1 MSNNVRLII
10 AIALAL
16 GVVLVYGLFSE
27 RFEGA
32 KSPPPP
38 AAAAPA
44 DAGAPAATPV
54 AAASSPAPATPA
66 SAAGALSEARPEPV
80 EGHSESKGPPLD
92 RTTAPLPPGAPAP
105 EAAVPPPPP
114 DDRREALENAAVA
127 MEVSS
132 RRGAIVSWKLKD
144 GRFARDVEGQRVAMD
159 MASVADGVLGFYCY
173 DSADVQHNY
182 ADVCPD
188 TYTLRRE
195 PDAILL
201 EGVPRPGARVQVR
214 QRVQLGTSDNPYVI
228 RRTVTLT
235 PAEPGQVVANLVV
248 WVSMA
253 QPAPSGP
260 SSGGFFAPATNQQ
273 NGLCRWGGGV
283 SRTTRGGVDAHSRYV
298 GKMDWVG
305 VEDTYFLAAF
315 GFEKH
320 DPPNRRDTCVL
331 DIVSAEARKPLRATL
346 QFAPM
351 DLSGER
357 TFAFVGHL
365 GPKTLDLVRSVPFLD
380 GVDDSIDYGWFSIL
394 AVPMLRVMQFFHSLL
409 PVWGLAI
416 ILLTVLVKLVMLP
429 LTHWSTVSMR
439 RMSAL
444 KPLMDE
450 INEKY
455 KDDKQRKNQ
464 AIMELYKTHKVN
476 PLGGCFPILVQMP
489 IWIALYR
496 MLGASAELYHV
507 PFLYLPDLTAKDPY
521 FVLPLIL
528 GASMFVQQKI
538 TPTTVD
544 STQAK
549 VMMYGMPIMF
559 TVFMLFLP
567 SGLNLYIFV
576 NTVLSIVQQ
585 QVTNR
590 LVPMPVL
597 AAAKGASVAPRGS
610 HPAGAGNG
618 RDEGRS
624 RRKR

>member
-16 GVVLVYGLFSE
+16 GVVLAYGLLSE
-27 RFEGA
+27 RFNGA
-32 KSPPPP
+32 KSSSPS

-44 DAGAPAATPV
+44 DGGASAATPV
-54 AAASSPAPATPA
+54 TAASAVPAPATA
-66 SAAGALSEARPEPV
+66 
-80 EGHSESKGPPLD
+80 PPLD
-92 RTTAPLPPGAPAP
+92 RSPAPLPPGAPAP
-105 EAAVPPPPP
+105 EAAPPPPP
-114 DDRREALENAAVA
+114 DEQLEKLENSAVA

-144 GRFARDVEGQRVAMD
+144 ERFAQDIDGQHVPMD
-159 MASVADGVLGFYCY
+159 MASVADGVLGVYCY

-182 ADVCPD
+182 ADICPD
-188 TYTLRRE
+188 AYTLRRE
-195 PDAILL
+195 QDAIVL
-201 EGVPRPGARVQVR
+201 ESVPRPGARVQVR
-214 QRVQLGTSDNPYVI
+214 QLVKLGAPDNPYVV
-228 RRTVTLT
+228 RRALTLS

-248 WVSMA
+248 WVPIA
-253 QPAPSGP
+253 QPAPRGP
-260 SSGGFFAPATNQQ
+260 SSGGFFSPATNQQ
-273 NGLCRWGGGV
+273 YGLCRWGGGV
-283 SRTTRGGVDAHSRYV
+283 SRTTRGGIDARSQYL
-298 GKMDWVG
+298 GKLDWIG
-305 VEDTYFLAAF
+305 VEDTYFIAAF
-315 GFEKH
+315 GFEKR
-320 DPPNRRDTCVL
+320 DPEHANTKDTCVL
-331 DIVSAEARKPLRATL
+331 DIINAEVHKPLRASL
-346 QFAPM
+346 RLAPM
-351 DLSGER
+351 TVAGER
-357 TFAFVGHL
+357 NFWFVGHI
-365 GPKTLDLVRSVPFLD
+365 GPKTLDLVRNVPALE
-380 GVDDSIDYGWFSIL
+380 GVDDSINYGWFGFI
-394 AVPMLRVMQFFHSLL
+394 AVPMLRVMQFFHSLV

-416 ILLTVLVKLVMLP
+416 ILLTVMVKLLMLP

-464 AIMELYKTHKVN
+464 AVMELYKTHKVN

-549 VMMYGMPIMF
+549 VMQYGMPIMF

-597 AAAKGASVAPRGS
+597 AAAKGA
-610 HPAGAGNG
+610 PAAARASNPGGAANG